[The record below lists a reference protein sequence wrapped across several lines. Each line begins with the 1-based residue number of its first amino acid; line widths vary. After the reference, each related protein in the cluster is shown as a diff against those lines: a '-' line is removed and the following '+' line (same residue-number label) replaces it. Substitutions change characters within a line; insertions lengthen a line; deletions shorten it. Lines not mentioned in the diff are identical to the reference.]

1 MLGRD
6 GGMRNAR
13 KRSFARTPDSPH
25 DFRLGNTRRRPRKD
39 RVQIKLHHGS
49 LWGSRPAFPLVV
61 VGCSVT
67 THATETA
74 PRTSMRH
81 SVKRLA
87 HRTIV
92 DHAGRVLCCCGAAA
106 CVRSAAAVRNPC
118 VCLRPSKKVQRGL
131 MGWGGKL
138 EKFSAETFPR
148 AIRLCHTQQGLCDW
162 VALTSSS
169 RSSSTSA
176 RMPVLSGA
184 RGGRLLAG
192 TAVGRAP
199 SRRVGRGDVRSRRR
213 KVRLRVQP
221 MGRRF
226 RERTMTTNGRTLTTC
241 AMRDPRNR

>member
-1 MLGRD
+1 MGFTSRV
-6 GGMRNAR
+6 
-13 KRSFARTPDSPH
+13 S
-25 DFRLGNTRRRPRKD
+25 TRRRRLQRHHARDGDGTKDVDATLGQTSGAPNDRRPRWTCAVLLWCGRLCAFGSGGSKPV
-39 RVQIKLHHGS
+39 RLPETVQKSAEG
-49 LWGSRPAFPLVV
+49 
-61 VGCSVT
+61 
-67 THATETA
+67 
-74 PRTSMRH
+74 
-81 SVKRLA
+81 
-87 HRTIV
+87 V
-92 DHAGRVLCCCGAAA
+92 DGV
-106 CVRSAAAVRNPC
+106 
-118 VCLRPSKKVQRGL
+118 
-131 MGWGGKL
+131 GKL

>member
-1 MLGRD
+1 MRGNGRSRERPTHHTIFVLGTLAGVPERI
-6 GGMRNAR
+6 AF
-13 KRSFARTPDSPH
+13 RSSCTMAHCGVHVPRFHSSSSAAASP
-25 DFRLGNTRRRPRKD
+25 RTRRRRHQGRRCD
-39 RVQIKLHHGS
+39 TRSNVWRTERS
-49 LWGSRPAFPLVV
+49 S
-61 VGCSVT
+61 T
-67 THATETA
+67 TLD
-74 PRTSMRH
+74 
-81 SVKRLA
+81 V
-87 HRTIV
+87 
-92 DHAGRVLCCCGAAA
+92 CC
-106 CVRSAAAVRNPC
+106 AAV
-118 VCLRPSKKVQRGL
+118 VRPLCAFGSGGSKPVRLPETVQKSAEGVD
-131 MGWGGKL
+131 GVGKL